1 MADDFYAL
9 IMAGGGGTRLWPLSR
24 RTRPKQM
31 LRLVGDRTL
40 FQLAVDRLLP
50 IFPAEHIIVVTV
62 EEQFDTLRRQVPEL
76 PESSFMIEPEARGT
90 ASVIGLGA
98 TVLRDRYGECVM
110 ACLPAD
116 HHIGDENRFREC
128 LLAAYEVAAND
139 YLVTM
144 GIPPTHPAT
153 GYGYI
158 QRGAPLGDDHGFKAY
173 EVQEFKEKPSRPVAE
188 AYLASKDYYW
198 NSGMFVWKVG
208 RILKEIDLR
217 MAGLHDGLGRIS
229 MSLGTP
235 AQDKTLRA
243 VWRKLDVQTIDY
255 GIMEKAEGVAV
266 IAADGLD
273 WCDIGGWTGL
283 WDVVPED
290 ATGNIIVAK
299 NVLAIDSK
307 GSLVF
312 QDSGK
317 EAGRMIAM
325 LGVTGM
331 IIVDTGDALLVCP
344 RDRAEDVRQIVA
356 KLENENMR
364 DLL

>member
-1 MADDFYAL
+1 
-9 IMAGGGGTRLWPLSR
+9 
-24 RTRPKQM
+24 
-31 LRLVGDRTL
+31 
-40 FQLAVDRLLP
+40 
-50 IFPAEHIIVVTV
+50 
-62 EEQFDTLRRQVPEL
+62 
-76 PESSFMIEPEARGT
+76 
-90 ASVIGLGA
+90 
-98 TVLRDRYGECVM
+98 
-110 ACLPAD
+110 
-116 HHIGDENRFREC
+116 
-128 LLAAYEVAAND
+128 
-139 YLVTM
+139 
-144 GIPPTHPAT
+144 
-153 GYGYI
+153 
-158 QRGAPLGDDHGFKAY
+158 
-173 EVQEFKEKPSRPVAE
+173 
-188 AYLASKDYYW
+188 
-198 NSGMFVWKVG
+198 MFVWKAG

-217 MAGLHDGLGRIS
+217 MTGLHEGLGRIS
-229 MSLGTP
+229 MSLGSP
-235 AQDKTLRA
+235 EQDKTIQA
-243 VWRKLDVQTIDY
+243 VWRDLDVQTIDY